1 MTTGVTDDLV
11 FTSQCSIYDSP
22 RVRMSKETRT
32 VLGTPSMST
41 PATAHRRHVKYPT
54 QASVASPRP
63 SNNSIHHR
71 HSGSADL
78 MSVIRSLALKPFKA
92 SSMTD
97 AVAGG
102 QTSNVISG
110 SQLPNKSS
118 VNLLG
123 VRPLSEVLPDQ
134 TSFTQSTSV
143 CIAKQTCL
151 HV

>member
-1 MTTGVTDDLV
+1 MTTGITDDHV

-22 RVRMSKETRT
+22 RVRSPKETRP
-32 VLGTPSMST
+32 VLGTPSMPSS
-41 PATAHRRHVKYPT
+41 AAHRRQVKYPT
-54 QASVASPRP
+54 QASMASPRP
-63 SNNSIHHR
+63 STNSIHHR

-118 VNLLG
+118 VNLLRY
-123 VRPLSEVLPDQ
+123 RPLSDVLPDQ

-151 HV
+151 YV